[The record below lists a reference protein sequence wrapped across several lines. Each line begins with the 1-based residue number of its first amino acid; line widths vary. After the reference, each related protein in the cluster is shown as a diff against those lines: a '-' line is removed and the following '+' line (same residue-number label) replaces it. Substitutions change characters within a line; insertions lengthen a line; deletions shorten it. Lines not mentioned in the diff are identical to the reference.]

1 MSARTTYQF
10 GELMLRLNDRDLR
23 VLEDLERFRLLDTRL
38 VQRLQFPVGA
48 GGPHLSS
55 SSATRTTT
63 RVLGRLEGHGFIARV
78 GRRVGGSGYGSSQ
91 TVWQLAATGERLLRA
106 RRGETGRRRY
116 VSPGAG
122 FIDHT
127 LEVARYAA
135 TLIELSRVGEFELLD
150 LQTEP
155 DAWRPFQAAQG
166 GATVLKPDLYVVTAD
181 TQSETHS
188 FIEIDR
194 ATEHMPAILRKCRT
208 YDQYVRTGAEQAAH
222 DLFPAVV
229 WVAPDFARAAKIAGA
244 IGTAAQLDPHLFHA
258 TTAETSLS
266 VVAPYSSPNPKGG
279 INS

>member
-1 MSARTTYQF
+1 MGARTPYRI

-23 VLEDLERFRLLDTRL
+23 ILEDLERFRLLDTRL
-38 VQRLQFPVGA
+38 VQRLQFPVGLDGA
-48 GGPHLSS
+48 HLSS

-78 GRRVGGSGYGSSQ
+78 GRRVGGSGHGSSQ

-106 RRGETGRRRY
+106 RRGEAGRRRY
-116 VSPGAG
+116 VSPGVG

-135 TLIELSRVGEFELLD
+135 MLVEQSRAGEFELLE
-150 LQTEP
+150 LQAEP

-181 TQSETHS
+181 AQSETHS

-194 ATEHMPAILRKCRT
+194 ATEHLPAILRKCRT
-208 YDQYVRTGAEQAAH
+208 YEKYARTGAEQAAH

-229 WVAPDFARAAKIAGA
+229 WVAPDFSRAAKIAGA
-244 IGTAAQLDPHLFHA
+244 IGTAAQLDPQFFHS
-258 TTAETSLS
+258 TTAETSRS
-266 VVAPYSSPNPKGG
+266 VVAPYSSSNPKGG